1 MDFDFTEEEKM
12 WQRTVRD
19 FAVKELRPH
28 YVETTRTRVRHGQAL
43 PEELPRDLVKR
54 MGDIGCFGIMIP
66 EKYGGQP
73 GNRVMLGIAHEE
85 VCREYHDIGL
95 LLSSNWAMMQ
105 GALIAAG
112 GEEVRE
118 ELIPPTVRGERI
130 CTFTITEP
138 MAGSDVSQ
146 MKSTAIRDGDYY
158 IVNGEKTSQ
167 CYGAQGDIAEI
178 FLKTDPKAGFRGISG
193 FVMPLNLPGITRAN
207 LYHIGG
213 QEIGASSMIFDNVKV
228 PVKYRIGEE
237 GKGFLF
243 AMQTVDWMRDALAL
257 MSLGCAEASLEDT
270 INYVKDR
277 NAFGQPVG
285 KFEGVSFKI
294 AEHLTFVEAARLL
307 CYKALWL
314 TDQGRLA
321 EATTATAHAKWWAPR
336 VATQAIWDCIV
347 LHGHVGFST
356 EYLLGRR
363 LLDSM
368 CWQLGDGTQ
377 EVMKTILVR
386 NIMGKD
392 MVAYK

>member
-1 MDFDFTEEEKM
+1 MF
-12 WQRTVRD
+12 
-19 FAVKELRPH
+19 
-28 YVETTRTRVRHGQAL
+28 
-43 PEELPRDLVKR
+43 
-54 MGDIGCFGIMIP
+54 C
-66 EKYGGQP
+66 
-73 GNRVMLGIAHEE
+73 
-85 VCREYHDIGL
+85 
-95 LLSSNWAMMQ
+95 
-105 GALIAAG
+105 
-112 GEEVRE
+112 
-118 ELIPPTVRGERI
+118 
-130 CTFTITEP
+130 
-138 MAGSDVSQ
+138 
-146 MKSTAIRDGDYY
+146 
-158 IVNGEKTSQ
+158 
-167 CYGAQGDIAEI
+167 
-178 FLKTDPKAGFRGISG
+178 KTDPAAGFRGVTG
-193 FVMPLNLPGITRAN
+193 FLVPLNDLAGISRAN
-207 LYHIGG
+207 VYHIGG
-213 QEIGASSMIFDNVKV
+213 ASMNAGSLIFDNVKL
-228 PVKYRIGEE
+228 PAKYRIAEE

-257 MSLGCAEASLEDT
+257 ESLGLAQLSLEET
-270 INYVKDR
+270 IDYVKDR

-307 CYKALWL
+307 SYKALWL
-314 TDQGRLA
+314 TDQGKLA
-321 EATTATAHAKWWAPR
+321 EANTATAHAKWWGPR